1 MTPIEAAI
9 EAIES
14 REPGASFSYRKVAKQ
29 FKVDRTTL
37 SRRHQGI
44 AQSHAD
50 AAAHKQ
56 LLNPQQELELVR
68 YIERCTEQGLP
79 PTREMV
85 RNFAG
90 AVAKWEASDAWVT
103 RFLHRHNVNLTTR
116 WSAGIDRNRHQADS
130 HHKHDL
136 YFQLLHGK
144 MQEYEVEPCNTYN
157 MDEKGFF
164 VGITTR
170 SKRVF
175 SKAIWQAKL
184 RTAAIQD
191 GNREWITLIACVC
204 GDGSSLPPVL
214 IYEGRAG
221 LQSSWV
227 DDVEAGTHEVFIAN
241 STSGWT
247 NNDIGLA
254 WLEQVFERYTAEKAR
269 RRWRLLIVDGHGS
282 HLTPEFI
289 DFCYTKKI
297 LLAVFPP
304 HSTHTLQPLDV
315 VVFSPLSYNYS
326 HELNQH
332 LHQSQALIGVKKRD
346 FFPLFWSAWS
356 TTMRPELIQRSF
368 EATGVW
374 PMDAEVILK
383 RFNATTSGQ
392 DEDTKLQEVGDGD
405 SWNDIRKILDAAV
418 ADKAKAESIRLASTL
433 HSLQVQNELLHHEN
447 EGLRAAITTKRKHAT
462 KSKVLDLQQR
472 QEYHGG
478 AVLWSPRKIREARAR
493 ERVKQQEEEQE
504 KLQKTH
510 DRELKAAAIL
520 YKKKIAEEAK
530 ALRTIARERAA
541 EERKARAAE
550 LAAARA
556 LKKQQRDAAT
566 PQNSRDTPSKGKRKA
581 SRNAAP
587 KPTKKRRVVG
597 AESGV
602 NVPSPLPQP
611 PPKTTTRGRQIK
623 VPQKFK

>member
-1 MTPIEAAI
+1 MDPIEAAI

-14 REPGASFSYRKVAKQ
+14 REPGASSPYRAVAKR
-29 FKVDRTTL
+29 FGVSRATL
-37 SRRHQGI
+37 SRRHQGHTR
-44 AQSHAD
+44 SHA
-50 AAAHKQ
+50 AEQQRRQ
-56 LLNPQQELELVR
+56 LLNPQQEAELVK
-68 YIERCTEQGLP
+68 YIERCTERGLP
-79 PTREMV
+79 PTRDMV
-85 RNFAG
+85 RNFAS
-90 AVAKWEASDAWVT
+90 AVAEREASESWVS
-103 RFLHRHNVNLTTR
+103 RFLHRHKVDLTVK
-116 WSAGIDRNRHQADS
+116 WSAGLNRNCHQADS
-130 HHKHDL
+130 YDKYDL
-136 YFQLLHGK
+136 YFYLLYGK
-144 MQEYEVEPCNTYN
+144 MREYDVEPRNTYN
-157 MDEKGFF
+157 IDEKGFF
-164 VGITTR
+164 ISITTR

-184 RTAAIQD
+184 RTAAIKD
-191 GNREWITLIACVC
+191 GNREWITLMACVC
-204 GDGSSLPPVL
+204 GDGEALLPAL

-227 DDVEAGTHEVFIAN
+227 NDVEAGIHEVFIAN

-254 WLEQVFERYTAEKAR
+254 WLEQVFERYTTEKAR

-315 VVFSPLSYNYS
+315 VLFSPLSYNYS

-332 LHQSQALIGVKKRD
+332 LHQSQALIGVEKRD
-346 FFPLFWSAWS
+346 FFLLFWPAWR

-383 RFNATTSGQ
+383 RFTATISGQ
-392 DEDTKLQEVGDGD
+392 DEDTELQEVGDGD

-418 ADKAKAESIRLASTL
+418 ADKANAEAKRLSSTL

-447 EGLRAAITTKRKHAT
+447 EGLRAAITTKRRHQK
-462 KSKVLDLQQR
+462 KSKLLDLQQR
-472 QEYHGG
+472 EEYHGG

-493 ERVKQQEEEQE
+493 ERVKQQEEEQA

-510 DRELKAAAIL
+510 DRELKVAAIL
-520 YKKKIAEEAK
+520 YKK
-530 ALRTIARERAA
+530 
-541 EERKARAAE
+541 
-550 LAAARA
+550 
-556 LKKQQRDAAT
+556 
-566 PQNSRDTPSKGKRKA
+566 
-581 SRNAAP
+581 
-587 KPTKKRRVVG
+587 
-597 AESGV
+597 
-602 NVPSPLPQP
+602 
-611 PPKTTTRGRQIK
+611 
-623 VPQKFK
+623 